1 MEFADYQPVPGD
13 VQTKLLAEYAAQEQE
28 ED

>member
-1 MEFADYQPVPGD
+1 MKFADYQPVPAD

>member
-1 MEFADYQPVPGD
+1 MKFAEYQQVPAD
-13 VQTKLLAEYAAQEQE
+13 VQSKLLAEYAAQEQE